1 MNHIKYLVLVCI
13 LCGPQL
19 GFAVEEVKHKFA
31 DKEQIKFSPETM
43 VAFDRTGK
51 FTTRRTLADG
61 SSITQFNGSMRSVT
75 VARMG
80 PDGKIETF
88 CTSDAEAARS
98 WMAGEFDVDHA
109 ATKIVPV
116 SVK

>member
-19 GFAVEEVKHKFA
+19 GFAVEESGHKYI
-31 DKEQIKFSPETM
+31 DKELIEFSPETL

-51 FTTRRTLADG
+51 FTTRQTLADG
-61 SSITQFNGSMRSVT
+61 SSVTQFNGSMRSVT

-80 PDGKIETF
+80 PDGKIETY
-88 CTSDAEAARS
+88 CTTDAEAAKS

-109 ATKIVPV
+109 ATEIVSV